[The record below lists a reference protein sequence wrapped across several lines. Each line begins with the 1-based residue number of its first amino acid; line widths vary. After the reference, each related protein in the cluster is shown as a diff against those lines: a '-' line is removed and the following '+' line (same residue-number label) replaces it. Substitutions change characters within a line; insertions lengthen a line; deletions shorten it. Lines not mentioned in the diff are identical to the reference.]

1 MKLHFRAALLPEG
14 WARDVLITV
23 EAGRIAA
30 LAAGSTAPANAE
42 CHALAVPG
50 LPNLHSHAFQRAI
63 AGRTERRGPGEDSFW
78 SWRDVMY
85 RSLGVMTPDDVEAI
99 AALAYVEMLESGFTR
114 VGEFHYLH
122 HAPDGRPHDEPA
134 EMAFRIA
141 AAASRTGL
149 RLTLLPV
156 FYAHANFGGL
166 PPMPGQRRFVSGLDG
181 FARLLEGSARAI
193 AGLDGAGL
201 GVAPHSL
208 RAVTPEELAQVAAM
222 RPGRPVH
229 IHAAE
234 QTREVEDCLAWSGA
248 RPVQWLLDHAALDAH
263 WCLIHATHMLPE
275 ETSRLARSG
284 ATAGLCP
291 VTEANL
297 GDGVFDAGGW
307 QAAGGAWGVGT
318 DSNVSIA
325 ANGELR
331 MLEYSQRLARR
342 GRNLMAS
349 AQGASTGRCLLDAA
363 LAGGARAL
371 GEAPP
376 ALRPGAP
383 ADLVALRGALDG
395 SADEALDRWIF
406 ASADRGVE
414 AVWCAGRPVVR
425 DGRHVAR
432 DVVAARY
439 AGTMRRLL
447 DAAPC

>member
-1 MKLHFRAALLPEG
+1 MQLHFRAALLPQG
-14 WARDVLITV
+14 WARDVLVTL
-23 EAGRIAA
+23 AGGCIAT
-30 LAAGSTAPANAE
+30 LAPDSPAPPGAE
-42 CHALAVPG
+42 CYAVGVPG
-50 LPNLHSHAFQRAI
+50 VPNLHSHAFQRAI

-78 SWRDVMY
+78 SWREVMY
-85 RSLGVMTPDDVEAI
+85 RALGAMTPEDVEAI
-99 AALAYVEMLESGFTR
+99 AALAYVEMLEAGFTR

-122 HAPDGRPHDEPA
+122 HGRDGAPYDEPA

-141 AAASRTGL
+141 AAAAQAGL

-166 PPMPGQRRFVSGLDG
+166 PPTPGQRRFVNSLDG

-208 RAVTPEELAQVAAM
+208 RAVTPEELSAVAALL
-222 RPGRPVH
+222 PGHPVH

-234 QTREVEDCLAWSGA
+234 QLREVEDCLAWSGA
-248 RPVQWLLDHAALDAH
+248 RPVQWLLDQAGPDDR
-263 WCLIHATHMLPE
+263 WCLIHATHMVPE
-275 ETSRLARSG
+275 EVSRLARSG

-297 GDGVFDAGGW
+297 GDGIFDAGGW

-318 DSNVSIA
+318 DSNVCIA

-331 MLEYSQRLARR
+331 MLEYSQRLGRR
-342 GRNLMAS
+342 GRNLMAL
-349 AQGASTGRCLLDAA
+349 AAGDSTGRCLFQAA

-371 GEAPP
+371 GAPSP
-376 ALRPGAP
+376 ALCPGAP
-383 ADLVALRGALDG
+383 ADLVALRGDAEED
-395 SADEALDRWIF
+395 DALDRWIF
-406 ASADRGVE
+406 AEADRGVE

-425 DGRHVAR
+425 GGRHLAR
-432 DVVAARY
+432 EEVEARY
-439 AGTMRRLL
+439 RASLHRLL
-447 DAAPC
+447 RG

>member
-1 MKLHFRAALLPEG
+1 MNLHFRAALLPQG
-14 WARDVLITV
+14 WARNVLIRI
-23 EAGRIAA
+23 EDGRIAA
-30 LAAGSTAPANAE
+30 VSASEAAPADAE
-42 CHALAVPG
+42 CHGAAVPG

-78 SWRDVMY
+78 SWREVMY
-85 RSLGVMTPDDVEAI
+85 GSLDVMTPEDVEAI

-122 HAPDGRPHDEPA
+122 HAENGAAYEEPA
-134 EMAFRIA
+134 EMGFRIA
-141 AAASRTGL
+141 AAAAQAGL

-166 PPMPGQRRFVSGLDG
+166 PPTPGQRRFVSGLDG
-181 FARLLEGSARAI
+181 FARLLEGSARAV
-193 AGLDGAGL
+193 AGLEGAGL

-208 RAVTPEELAQVAAM
+208 RAVTPSELAAVASM
-222 RPGRPVH
+222 LPGRPVH

-234 QTREVEDCLAWSGA
+234 QVREVEDCLAWSGA
-248 RPVQWLLDHAALDAH
+248 RPVQWLLDHAGADAR
-263 WCLIHATHMLPE
+263 WCLVHATHMQPE
-275 ETSRLARSG
+275 ETARLARSS

-307 QAAGGAWGVGT
+307 GAAGGAWGVGT

-342 GRNLMAS
+342 GRNLMAR
-349 AQGASTGRCLLDAA
+349 APGASTGQSLFEAA

-371 GEAPP
+371 GEATP
-376 ALRPGAP
+376 ALQPGAP
-383 ADLVALRGALDG
+383 ADLVALREAPGARED
-395 SADEALDRWIF
+395 ALDRWIF
-406 ASADRGVE
+406 AEADRGVA
-414 AVWCAGRPVVR
+414 AVWCAGRAVVR

-432 DVVAARY
+432 DAVAARY
-439 AGTMRRLL
+439 AATMHRLL
-447 DAAPC
+447 AAR

>member
-1 MKLHFRAALLPEG
+1 MIIHFGAALLPEG
-14 WARDVLITV
+14 WARDVAVTV
-23 EAGRIAA
+23 RGGRIATVEV
-30 LAAGSTAPANAE
+30 GVPPATGAE
-42 CHALAVPG
+42 THAIGVPG

-63 AGRTERRGPGEDSFW
+63 AGRAERRGPGEDSFW

-85 RSLGVMTPDDVEAI
+85 RALGVMTPEEVEAI
-99 AALAYVEMLESGFTR
+99 TALAYVEMLESGFTR

-122 HAPDGRPHDEPA
+122 HAPDGAPYDEPA
-134 EMAFRIA
+134 EMAFRVA
-141 AAASRTGL
+141 AAAAATGI

-156 FYAHANFGGL
+156 FYAHAGFGGL
-166 PPMPGQRRFVSGLDG
+166 PPTPGQRRFVSDLDG
-181 FARLLEGSARAI
+181 FARLLDGGARAI
-193 AGLDGAGL
+193 APLEGAGL

-208 RAVTPEELAQVAAM
+208 RAVTPEELAAVAAM
-222 RPGRPVH
+222 RPGDPVH

-248 RPVQWLLDHAALDAH
+248 RPVQWLLDHAGVDRR
-263 WCLIHATHMLPE
+263 WCLVHATHMLPE
-275 ETSRLARSG
+275 ETARLARSG

-297 GDGVFDAGGW
+297 GDGVFDAEGW
-307 QAAGGAWGVGT
+307 GRAGGAWGVGT

-331 MLEYSQRLARR
+331 MLEYGQRLVRR

-349 AQGASTGRCLLDAA
+349 APGVSTGRDLFASA

-371 GEAPP
+371 GESEP
-376 ALRPGAP
+376 ALRAGAS
-383 ADLVALRGALDG
+383 ADIVALRGGNDE
-395 SADEALDRWIF
+395 DEALDSWIF
-406 ASADRGVE
+406 AAADRGVD

-432 DVVAARY
+432 DAIAAAY
-439 AGTMRRLL
+439 GAAMRCL
-447 DAAPC
+447 A